1 MLGLM
6 GGASFV
12 GAKMNPKE
20 IEDVLHIMNET
31 KVEFTI
37 PDENHKGDGD
47 KPSIETESVH
57 SAEPRAL
64 ESEGNCE
71 TASLDCGTTF
81 SEVHSVTEVVASQ

>member
-1 MLGLM
+1 MTMKRKWLRILMLVLI

-47 KPSIETESVH
+47 KQSIESESVQ
-57 SAEPRAL
+57 STQPRAP
-64 ESEGNCE
+64 ESEDN
-71 TASLDCGTTF
+71 
-81 SEVHSVTEVVASQ
+81 

>member
-1 MLGLM
+1 MLLM
-6 GGASFV
+6 MGTASFV

-47 KPSIETESVH
+47 QPSIEI
-57 SAEPRAL
+57 EPVQSIEARVPT
-64 ESEGNCE
+64 SEEN
-71 TASLDCGTTF
+71 
-81 SEVHSVTEVVASQ
+81 

>member
-1 MLGLM
+1 MSMKRKWLRLLMLVLM

-47 KPSIETESVH
+47 QPSIETESVQ
-57 SAEPRAL
+57 SVEPRAL
-64 ESEGNCE
+64 ESEDN
-71 TASLDCGTTF
+71 
-81 SEVHSVTEVVASQ
+81 

>member
-1 MLGLM
+1 MSMKRKWLRILMLVLM

-37 PDENHKGDGD
+37 PDENHKGDGNQ
-47 KPSIETESVH
+47 PSIEIEPGQ
-57 SAEPRAL
+57 SAERRAL
-64 ESEGNCE
+64 ESEDN
-71 TASLDCGTTF
+71 
-81 SEVHSVTEVVASQ
+81 

>member
-1 MLGLM
+1 MSMKRKWLRILMLVLM

-47 KPSIETESVH
+47 KPSIQTEPIQSP
-57 SAEPRAL
+57 EPGAL
-64 ESEGNCE
+64 KSEDNY
-71 TASLDCGTTF
+71 
-81 SEVHSVTEVVASQ
+81 V

>member
-1 MLGLM
+1 MSMKRKWLKVLMLLMM

-37 PDENHKGDGD
+37 PDEDHKGDGNLPQMEID
-47 KPSIETESVH
+47 PSERAQVH
-57 SAEPRAL
+57 PKS
-64 ESEGNCE
+64 
-71 TASLDCGTTF
+71 
-81 SEVHSVTEVVASQ
+81 

>member
-1 MLGLM
+1 MSMKRKWLRVLMLVLM

-37 PDENHKGDGD
+37 PDENHKGD
-47 KPSIETESVH
+47 KPSIETESVQ

-64 ESEGNCE
+64 ESEDN
-71 TASLDCGTTF
+71 
-81 SEVHSVTEVVASQ
+81 